1 MRSPSEKKNS
11 LTLDGDIFGPGAAN
25 RDGVTSITMR
35 LFAACTRSFTH
46 WPTSLASPVATHKFY
61 DSLSAAHPPSDR
73 STDRRESC
81 NRQLQQNCQLNWKRG
96 RDRLGVC
103 ASVAVRCRVAVMGR
117 HLQRLATVCTVV
129 RLRHWIHTSK
139 HARSRAGGWTDGL
152 FGVRVRRSSR
162 SVGRTATACASF
174 GRFGP
179 FLLLLPP
186 PSMLN
191 PSSTGD
197 GGTAAVH
204 DGGDVACKH

>member
-25 RDGVTSITMR
+25 HDGVTSITMR

-46 WPTSLASPVATHKFY
+46 WLTSLASPVATHKFY

-96 RDRLGVC
+96 GDRLGVC
-103 ASVAVRCRVAVMGR
+103 ASVAERCRVAAA
-117 HLQRLATVCTVV
+117 LPSWAATSSAAPPSVV

-139 HARSRAGGWTDGL
+139 HARPRAGGRTGYL
-152 FGVRVRRSSR
+152 VSACGAPLGRSDRDRLCLIR
-162 SVGRTATACASF
+162 SLR
-174 GRFGP
+174 P
-179 FLLLLPP
+179 LLPP
-186 PSMLN
+186 PPFHAQSVLL
-191 PSSTGD
+191 
-197 GGTAAVH
+197 
-204 DGGDVACKH
+204 